1 VVGDLSIEMVDI
13 NFGEDEP
20 APQIM
25 CTDVTRP
32 ELTSD
37 AIAALVTAKALTADI
52 GLENEVRL
60 RYGLPPITAA
70 DRKSAQPQPVVPP
83 APPVD
88 PNAQP
93 ASNPAGQPSPAPA
106 NA

>member
-1 VVGDLSIEMVDI
+1 MVDI
-13 NFGEDEP
+13 NCGEDEP

-37 AIAALVTAKALTADI
+37 AIAALVTAKALTADVS
-52 GLENEVRL
+52 LENEVRL

-70 DRKSAQPQPVVPP
+70 DRTAAQPQPVVPP
-83 APPVD
+83 VPQPLAID
-88 PNAQP
+88 PNAPAPKSGQP
-93 ASNPAGQPSPAPA
+93 AGAPA